1 MPADAL
7 GTGGLKVTNATVP
20 LLTGSNLLENASA
33 LIIMGCSPPHVHQAE
48 FTKHLALQASILAHD
63 HSY

>member
-7 GTGGLKVTNATVP
+7 GTGESKVTNATVP
-20 LLTGSNLLENASA
+20 LLTGSNLLENAPA
-33 LIIMGCSPPHVHQAE
+33 LIIMQHVHQAE